1 MVDDLGKMWT
11 RRLLFIFTA
20 SCHCPATSP
29 SSRPSTTRLSTS
41 NAAPPFPQAESL
53 IHLAQFPRE
62 ALDRF
67 LRCPSP
73 STISVLAR
81 ANGGDAWQA
90 SVLPRR
96 LATRLCSVGPGL
108 RALCITQY
116 PCCSVTS
123 PFCDSSVLR
132 GACPLGPALYA
143 AEPCRL

>member
-1 MVDDLGKMWT
+1 MRT
-11 RRLLFIFTA
+11 RRLLFIFAA
-20 SCHCPATSP
+20 SCHCPATSS
-29 SSRPSTTRLSTS
+29 SSRPSTTLLSTS

-90 SVLPRR
+90 SVLPLVALQRGY
-96 LATRLCSVGPGL
+96 AVSGL
-108 RALCITQY
+108 D
-116 PCCSVTS
+116 
-123 PFCDSSVLR
+123 FVL
-132 GACPLGPALYA
+132 
-143 AEPCRL
+143 